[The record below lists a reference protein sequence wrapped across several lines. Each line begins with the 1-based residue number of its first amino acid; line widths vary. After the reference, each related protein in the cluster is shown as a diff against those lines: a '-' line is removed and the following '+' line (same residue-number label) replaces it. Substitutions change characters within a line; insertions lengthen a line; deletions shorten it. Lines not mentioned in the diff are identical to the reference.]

1 MTPSMPGIHFISA
14 ANATRPWDPRRHWP
28 TIIFIFIRPQVM
40 FVTYASFLQ
49 VGSHLSPSICQLI
62 KSGRI
67 IPTGDVNIV
76 SKFFITSMVCI
87 NTTKFVDT
95 TPTENF
101 NSTCAVIQAVA
112 VPSLSLN
119 AVTSMKSIS
128 VIF

>member
-1 MTPSMPGIHFISA
+1 MTPSMPVIHFISA
-14 ANATRPWDPRRHWP
+14 ANATRPWDPKKLWP
-28 TIIFIFIRPQVM
+28 TIIVIFIRPQVM

-49 VGSHLSPSICQLI
+49 VGSYRLRSICQLI

-76 SKFFITSMVCI
+76 FKFFITSMVCI
-87 NTTKFVDT
+87 NTTNFVDT

-112 VPSLSLN
+112 APSLNLN